1 MREKKISCISGSFSV
16 SHNNQGGKNRF
27 FRNYN
32 IFAQILYSYLGYIDG
47 LFDEFF
53 LLLVV
58 ILSEFHE
65 KPQRKD

>member
-1 MREKKISCISGSFSV
+1 MKEKKISCISGSFSV
-16 SHNNQGGKNRF
+16 SHYNQRGKNRF

-32 IFAQILYSYLGYIDG
+32 IFAQILYNYLGYIGG

-65 KPQRKD
+65 KP